1 MTKLVKPFEKVK
13 DGNRIYY
20 GGRQQWCSKKLLRDS
35 GCGVI
40 ACAQI
45 LFHIA
50 GKNRASIEKKEFMEL
65 AELLGKK
72 YLFVIKGLGL
82 SGILMSW
89 GLNRYLRKKKLPYR
103 ARWGCMPWKIWQK
116 TEEMLKADIPVI
128 LAVGANFP
136 IIRGR
141 HKINLY
147 DKRKEGYVTVDRISA
162 HFVTIT
168 DMDEEWIGVSSWGS
182 KYYINKKEYIRYVIL
197 HSNWILSNILV
208 FRTFDGQDKTIKNNS
223 LGDFHSS

>member
-72 YLFVIKGLGL
+72 YIFVIKGLGL

-136 IIRGR
+136 IIGGR

-168 DMDEEWIGVSSWGS
+168 DMDEEWIGVSSWGA

-208 FRTFDGQDKTIKNNS
+208 FRTNVR
-223 LGDFHSS
+223 

>member
-1 MTKLVKPFEKVK
+1 
-13 DGNRIYY
+13 
-20 GGRQQWCSKKLLRDS
+20 
-35 GCGVI
+35 
-40 ACAQI
+40 
-45 LFHIA
+45 
-50 GKNRASIEKKEFMEL
+50 MEL

-72 YLFVIKGLGL
+72 YIFVIKGLGL

-168 DMDEEWIGVSSWGS
+168 DMDEEWIGVSSWGA